1 MYSLPRMA
9 EKSLPDQGI
18 RHSAVYSYLRPI
30 LMGRRVL
37 ELGCG
42 TGESAAHLA
51 RLGARTVVGADD
63 SGAVAEART
72 RYRAA
77 WGAGELCSPRTIAGG
92 DGNPS
97 RVPISE
103 GAVSFL
109 TMTAASLEQAGPFD
123 VVLIPE
129 AADILL
135 DRGPLALTTALKLVA
150 PGGRLI
156 CVAPN
161 GDRTDVFAPGVS
173 YFDIVDRLS
182 PHFPKV
188 RMFGQ
193 TPFAAWGLAEFDEAP
208 AELRVEPDLA
218 QAENEEPSHYLALCG
233 HDEALSLGYALVQ
246 IPARASEGSA
256 AQRPMPEPC
265 AEVEAP
271 DAALAE
277 LRRKLAE
284 AQGQAE
290 GLVRVSRAQS
300 EEIAELRGRVR
311 RTAEARA
318 ELDEEVQ
325 RLRRALLEADE
336 SVVNLTRKT
345 TDEMTALAQRLP
357 AGLRPSEPSPAAGL
371 ADELKRREAELAER
385 ESALSERD
393 DRIAALEAARQE
405 ATWRADAAEDD
416 LGRLHSQIAELR
428 QAPPSATPTRDE
440 LLATLKSRE
449 QALEEFQALEAARQE
464 AIWRADAAEDDLGRL
479 RSQIAE
485 LRQAPPPATPTRDEL
500 LATLKSREQALEEFQ
515 RAAAAHLDEV
525 GRLRDALN
533 EQSSLVAE
541 LEEDLAA
548 AEKRLADALDESA
561 RLRQSLAEVE
571 EADRQRRSR
580 LAELEGV
587 MLRLE
592 RGEAE
597 AQARGEA
604 ERLKSHISDLEI
616 EVADLRDGLGEAERR
631 LADSLRL
638 RDDTERARKHASARA
653 EEMEVELQASVARL
667 SEMETR
673 LQAAEAASA
682 RATLLEAK
690 LAIAETAAAEMNELQ
705 ARLRTAEA
713 AAARAR
719 DLEAL
724 LRVADAKMGRL
735 AELEAQNKVAEEAAA
750 RLAELRAEAPDPE
763 EVYERLVFLE
773 TQHDAATLAA
783 ARVPSLEAE
792 LAVANARIADL
803 RARLAGNP

>member
-1 MYSLPRMA
+1 MYSSPRMA
-9 EKSLPDQGI
+9 EKSPSDRGI

-30 LMGRRVL
+30 LIGRRVL

-42 TGESAAHLA
+42 TGEGAAYLA
-51 RLGARTVVGADD
+51 RLGARNVVGADD

-72 RYRAA
+72 RQR
-77 WGAGELCSPRTIAGG
+77 ETSL
-92 DGNPS
+92 
-97 RVPISE
+97 
-103 GAVSFL
+103 SFV
-109 TMTAASLEQAGPFD
+109 TMTAAALEQAGPFD

-135 DRGPLALTTALKLVA
+135 DRGPLALPVVLKLVA
-150 PGGRLI
+150 PGGRLV
-156 CVAPN
+156 CVVPN
-161 GDRTDVFAPGVS
+161 GDRIHLPAPGVS

-182 PHFPKV
+182 PHFPKL

-193 TPFAAWGLAEFDEAP
+193 TRFAAWGIAEFDEAP
-208 AELRVEPDLA
+208 AELRIEPDLA
-218 QAENEEPSHYLALCG
+218 GAENEEPSHYLALCG

-246 IPARASEGSA
+246 IPAGASGGTEVQTSASEISTK
-256 AQRPMPEPC
+256 
-265 AEVEAP
+265 VELP

-277 LRRKLAE
+277 LRRSLAE

-300 EEIAELRGRVR
+300 EEIEELRGRVR

-345 TDEMTALAQRLP
+345 TDEMTALAQRLT
-357 AGLRPSEPSPAAGL
+357 AGLRPCEPLPTAGL
-371 ADELKRREAELAER
+371 TDELKRREAELAAR

-405 ATWRADAAEDD
+405 ATWRAE
-416 LGRLHSQIAELR
+416 
-428 QAPPSATPTRDE
+428 
-440 LLATLKSRE
+440 
-449 QALEEFQALEAARQE
+449 
-464 AIWRADAAEDDLGRL
+464 AAEDDLGRL

-485 LRQAPPPATPTRDEL
+485 FRQAPPPAGASDEL
-500 LATLKSREQALEEFQ
+500 LATLKSREQAIEEFQ

-541 LEEDLAA
+541 LEEDLAT
-548 AEKRLADALDESA
+548 AEKRLADTLDESA
-561 RLRQSLAEVE
+561 RLRRSLAEVE

-592 RGEAE
+592 HDEAKAQAQSE
-597 AQARGEA
+597 VEQARG
-604 ERLKSHISDLEI
+604 R
-616 EVADLRDGLGEAERR
+616 VADLENQAVDLRNRLGEAERR

-638 RDDTERARKHASARA
+638 RDDTERARKQTTIRV
-653 EEMEVELQASVARL
+653 EELEAKRQANVARIFEL
-667 SEMETR
+667 ENQ
-673 LQAAEAASA
+673 LQAAQAVSVTVAE
-682 RATLLEAK
+682 LEAK
-690 LAIAETAAAEMNELQ
+690 LAIAESTATQTNERL
-705 ARLRTAEA
+705 ARLKTAEA

-719 DLEAL
+719 ELEAL
-724 LRVADAKMGRL
+724 LRVADSKMARL
-735 AELEAQNKVAEEAAA
+735 SELEVQSKAVEEAAA

-763 EVYERLVFLE
+763 EIYERLVLLE
-773 TQHDAATLAA
+773 TQHDAATITA

-792 LAVANARIADL
+792 LAAANACIAEL
-803 RARLAGNP
+803 RARNPH

>member
-1 MYSLPRMA
+1 MYSSPRMA
-9 EKSLPDQGI
+9 EKSPSDRGI

-30 LMGRRVL
+30 LIGRRVL

-42 TGESAAHLA
+42 TGESAAYLA
-51 RLGARTVVGADD
+51 RLGARNVVGADD

-72 RYRAA
+72 RQR
-77 WGAGELCSPRTIAGG
+77 ETSL
-92 DGNPS
+92 
-97 RVPISE
+97 
-103 GAVSFL
+103 SFV
-109 TMTAASLEQAGPFD
+109 TMTAAALEQAGPFD

-135 DRGPLALTTALKLVA
+135 GRGPLALPVALKLVA
-150 PGGRLI
+150 PGGRLV
-156 CVAPN
+156 CVVPN
-161 GDRTDVFAPGVS
+161 GDRIDLPAPGVS

-182 PHFPKV
+182 PHFPKL

-193 TPFAAWGLAEFDEAP
+193 TRFAAWGIAEFDEAP
-208 AELRVEPDLA
+208 AELRIEPDLA
-218 QAENEEPSHYLALCG
+218 GAENEEPSHYLALCG

-246 IPARASEGSA
+246 IPAGASGVTEVQTSASEISA
-256 AQRPMPEPC
+256 KV
-265 AEVEAP
+265 EVP

-277 LRRKLAE
+277 LRRSLAE

-290 GLVRVSRAQS
+290 GLVRVSRAQR
-300 EEIAELRGRVR
+300 EEIEELRGRVR

-345 TDEMTALAQRLP
+345 TDEMTALAQRLT
-357 AGLRPSEPSPAAGL
+357 AGLRPSEPLPTAGL
-371 ADELKRREAELAER
+371 TDELKRREAELAAR

-405 ATWRADAAEDD
+405 ATWRAE
-416 LGRLHSQIAELR
+416 
-428 QAPPSATPTRDE
+428 
-440 LLATLKSRE
+440 
-449 QALEEFQALEAARQE
+449 
-464 AIWRADAAEDDLGRL
+464 AAEDDLGRL

-485 LRQAPPPATPTRDEL
+485 CRQAPPPAGPSGDEL
-500 LATLKSREQALEEFQ
+500 LATLKSREQAIEEFQ

-541 LEEDLAA
+541 LEEDLAT
-548 AEKRLADALDESA
+548 AEKRLADTLDESA

-592 RGEAE
+592 HDEAKAQAQSEAE
-597 AQARGEA
+597 QARGRIA
-604 ERLKSHISDLEI
+604 DLENQA
-616 EVADLRDGLGEAERR
+616 VDLRNRLGEAERR

-638 RDDTERARKHASARA
+638 RDDTERARKQTTIRV
-653 EEMEVELQASVARL
+653 EELEAKRQASVARI
-667 SEMETR
+667 SELQNQ
-673 LQAAEAASA
+673 LQAAQAVSVTVAE
-682 RATLLEAK
+682 LEAK
-690 LAIAETAAAEMNELQ
+690 LAIAESTATQTNELL
-705 ARLRTAEA
+705 ARLKTAEA

-719 DLEAL
+719 ELEAL
-724 LRVADAKMGRL
+724 LRVADSKMARL
-735 AELEAQNKVAEEAAA
+735 SELEVQSKAAEEAAA

-763 EVYERLVFLE
+763 EIFERLVLLE
-773 TQHDAATLAA
+773 TQHDAATITA

-792 LAVANARIADL
+792 LAAANACIAEL
-803 RARLAGNP
+803 RARNPQ

>member
-1 MYSLPRMA
+1 MYSSPRMA
-9 EKSLPDQGI
+9 EKSPSDRGI

-30 LMGRRVL
+30 LIGRRVL

-42 TGESAAHLA
+42 TGEGAAYLA
-51 RLGARTVVGADD
+51 RLGARNVVGADD

-72 RYRAA
+72 RQR
-77 WGAGELCSPRTIAGG
+77 ETSL
-92 DGNPS
+92 
-97 RVPISE
+97 
-103 GAVSFL
+103 SFV
-109 TMTAASLEQAGPFD
+109 TMTAAALEQAGPFD

-135 DRGPLALTTALKLVA
+135 DRGPLALPVVLKLVA
-150 PGGRLI
+150 PGGRLV
-156 CVAPN
+156 CVVPN
-161 GDRTDVFAPGVS
+161 GDRIHLPAPGVS

-182 PHFPKV
+182 PHFPKL

-193 TPFAAWGLAEFDEAP
+193 TRFAAWGIAEFDEAP
-208 AELRVEPDLA
+208 AELRIEPDLA
-218 QAENEEPSHYLALCG
+218 GAENEEPSHYLALCG

-246 IPARASEGSA
+246 IPAGASGGTEVQTSASEISTK
-256 AQRPMPEPC
+256 
-265 AEVEAP
+265 VELP

-277 LRRKLAE
+277 LRRSLAE

-300 EEIAELRGRVR
+300 EEIEELRGRVR

-345 TDEMTALAQRLP
+345 TDEMTALAQRLT
-357 AGLRPSEPSPAAGL
+357 AGLRPCEPLPTAGL
-371 ADELKRREAELAER
+371 TDELKRREAELAAR

-405 ATWRADAAEDD
+405 ATWRAE
-416 LGRLHSQIAELR
+416 
-428 QAPPSATPTRDE
+428 
-440 LLATLKSRE
+440 
-449 QALEEFQALEAARQE
+449 
-464 AIWRADAAEDDLGRL
+464 AAEDDLGRL

-485 LRQAPPPATPTRDEL
+485 FRQAPPPAGASDEL
-500 LATLKSREQALEEFQ
+500 LATLKSREQAIEEFQ

-541 LEEDLAA
+541 LEEDLAT
-548 AEKRLADALDESA
+548 AEKRLADTLDESA

-592 RGEAE
+592 HDEAKAQAQSEAE
-597 AQARGEA
+597 QARG
-604 ERLKSHISDLEI
+604 R
-616 EVADLRDGLGEAERR
+616 VADLENQAVDLRNRLGEAERR

-638 RDDTERARKHASARA
+638 RDDTERARKQTTIRV
-653 EEMEVELQASVARL
+653 EELEAKRQASVARI
-667 SEMETR
+667 SELENQ
-673 LQAAEAASA
+673 LQAAQAVSVTVAE
-682 RATLLEAK
+682 LEAK
-690 LAIAETAAAEMNELQ
+690 LAIAESTATQTNERL
-705 ARLRTAEA
+705 ARLKTAEA

-719 DLEAL
+719 ELEAL
-724 LRVADAKMGRL
+724 LRVADSKMARL
-735 AELEAQNKVAEEAAA
+735 SELEVQSKAVEEAAA

-763 EVYERLVFLE
+763 EIYERLVLLE
-773 TQHDAATLAA
+773 TQHDAATITA

-792 LAVANARIADL
+792 LAAANACIAEL
-803 RARLAGNP
+803 RARNPH

>member
-9 EKSLPDQGI
+9 EKSPPDQGI

-42 TGESAAHLA
+42 RGEGAAHLA
-51 RLGARTVVGADD
+51 RLGARNVVGADD

-72 RYRAA
+72 QQK
-77 WGAGELCSPRTIAGG
+77 ESSL
-92 DGNPS
+92 
-97 RVPISE
+97 
-103 GAVSFL
+103 SFL
-109 TMTAASLEQAGPFD
+109 TMTAAALEQAGPFD

-129 AADILL
+129 ATDILL
-135 DRGPLALTTALKLVA
+135 GRGSLTLPAVLKLVA
-150 PGGRLI
+150 PGGRLV
-156 CVAPN
+156 CVVPN
-161 GDRTDVFAPGVS
+161 GDRTDVPLPGAS

-193 TPFAAWGLAEFDEAP
+193 TPFAAWGIAEFDEAP
-208 AELRVEPDLA
+208 AELRIEPDLA

-233 HDEALSLGYALVQ
+233 HDEPLSLGYALVQ
-246 IPARASEGSA
+246 IPARASEGPA
-256 AQRPMPEPC
+256 AQTPVPDLSTK
-265 AEVEAP
+265 VEAP

-277 LRRKLAE
+277 LRHKLAE

-290 GLVRVSRAQS
+290 GLVRVSRAQT
-300 EEIAELRGRVR
+300 EEIEELRGRIR

-345 TDEMTALAQRLP
+345 ADEMTALAQRLT
-357 AGLRPSEPSPAAGL
+357 AGLRPSEPLPAAGL

-416 LGRLHSQIAELR
+416 LGHLRTQIAEFR
-428 QAPPSATPTRDE
+428 QAT
-440 LLATLKSRE
+440 
-449 QALEEFQALEAARQE
+449 
-464 AIWRADAAEDDLGRL
+464 
-479 RSQIAE
+479 
-485 LRQAPPPATPTRDEL
+485 PPAGPAHDEL

-541 LEEDLAA
+541 LEEDLAT
-548 AEKRLADALDESA
+548 AEKRLADALDESV
-561 RLRQSLAEVE
+561 RLRRSLAELE

-580 LAELEGV
+580 LAELEGM

-592 RGEAE
+592 HGESE
-597 AQARGEA
+597 RPKARIA
-604 ERLKSHISDLEI
+604 DLET
-616 EVADLRDGLGEAERR
+616 ETADLRNRMGEAERR

-638 RDDTERARKHASARA
+638 RDDTERARKQAAMRV
-653 EEMEVELQASVARL
+653 EELEGELQATVARG
-667 SEMETR
+667 SELDSK
-673 LQAAEAASA
+673 LQAAEAVAA
-682 RATLLEAK
+682 RVTDLEAK
-690 LAIAETAAAEMNELQ
+690 LAAAETAAAQMDDLLT
-705 ARLRTAEA
+705 RLKTAEA
-713 AAARAR
+713 AAARVR
-719 DLEAL
+719 ELEAL
-724 LRVADAKMGRL
+724 LRVADSKMTRL
-735 AELEAQNKVAEEAAA
+735 AELEAQCKTAEEAAA

-792 LAVANARIADL
+792 LAAANARIAEL
-803 RARLAGNP
+803 RSGLDGNPH

>member
-9 EKSLPDQGI
+9 EKSPPDQGI

-30 LMGRRVL
+30 LVGRRVL

-51 RLGARTVVGADD
+51 RLGARNVVGADD

-72 RYRAA
+72 RNR
-77 WGAGELCSPRTIAGG
+77 
-92 DGNPS
+92 
-97 RVPISE
+97 E
-103 GAVSFL
+103 GAASFL

-135 DRGPLALTTALKLVA
+135 GRGPLTLPAVLKLVA
-150 PGGRLI
+150 PGGRLV
-156 CVAPN
+156 CVVPN
-161 GDRTDVFAPGVS
+161 GDRADVPVPGVS
-173 YFDIVDRLS
+173 YYDIVDRLS

-193 TPFAAWGLAEFDEAP
+193 TPFAAWGIAEFDEAP

-218 QAENEEPSHYLALCG
+218 QAENEVPSHYLALCG

-246 IPARASEGSA
+246 IPARASEGPATETSA
-256 AQRPMPEPC
+256 SELSEEAK
-265 AEVEAP
+265 AP

-277 LRRKLAE
+277 LRRRLAE

-290 GLVRVSRAQS
+290 GLVRVSRAQT
-300 EEIAELRGRVR
+300 EEIEELRGRVR

-336 SVVNLTRKT
+336 SVVNLTRRT
-345 TDEMTALAQRLP
+345 ADEMTSLAQRLT
-357 AGLRPSEPSPAAGL
+357 AGLRPSEPLPAAAL
-371 ADELKRREAELAER
+371 TDELKRREAELAER

-405 ATWRADAAEDD
+405 ATWRAE
-416 LGRLHSQIAELR
+416 
-428 QAPPSATPTRDE
+428 
-440 LLATLKSRE
+440 
-449 QALEEFQALEAARQE
+449 
-464 AIWRADAAEDDLGRL
+464 AAEDDLGRL
-479 RSQIAE
+479 RAQIAE
-485 LRQAPPPATPTRDEL
+485 LRQAAPLASPARDEL
-500 LATLKSREQALEEFQ
+500 VATLKSREQALEEFQ
-515 RAAAAHLDEV
+515 RAAAAHFDEV

-541 LEEDLAA
+541 LEEDLAT

-561 RLRQSLAEVE
+561 RLRQALTEAE

-592 RGEAE
+592 HGEAQQPKGRI
-597 AQARGEA
+597 A
-604 ERLKSHISDLEI
+604 DLEN
-616 EVADLRDGLGEAERR
+616 EVVDLRNRMGEAERR

-638 RDDTERARKHASARA
+638 RDDTERARKQAATRA
-653 EEMEVELQASVARL
+653 EELEGELQASVARV
-667 SEMETR
+667 SELESK
-673 LQAAEAASA
+673 LQAAQDASA
-682 RATLLEAK
+682 RAAQLDSK
-690 LAIAETAAAEMNELQ
+690 LAIAETAAAQASEHL
-705 ARLRTAEA
+705 ARLKAAEA
-713 AAARAR
+713 AAARVQE
-719 DLEAL
+719 LEAL
-724 LRVADAKMGRL
+724 LRVADSRMARL
-735 AELEAQNKVAEEAAA
+735 AELEAQSKIAEEAAT

-792 LAVANARIADL
+792 LAAAKATIAEL
-803 RARLAGNP
+803 RARLYGNP

>member
-345 TDEMTALAQRLP
+345 ADEMTALAQRLT
-357 AGLRPSEPSPAAGL
+357 AGLNANRRSRSATIASRPWRRPGKKQPGARTRPKTISAACSARSPSSA
-371 ADELKRREAELAER
+371 KRR
-385 ESALSERD
+385 
-393 DRIAALEAARQE
+393 
-405 ATWRADAAEDD
+405 
-416 LGRLHSQIAELR
+416 RL
-428 QAPPSATPTRDE
+428 P
-440 LLATLKSRE
+440 
-449 QALEEFQALEAARQE
+449 
-464 AIWRADAAEDDLGRL
+464 
-479 RSQIAE
+479 
-485 LRQAPPPATPTRDEL
+485 PPPAM
-500 LATLKSREQALEEFQ
+500 SCW
-515 RAAAAHLDEV
+515 
-525 GRLRDALN
+525 
-533 EQSSLVAE
+533 
-541 LEEDLAA
+541 
-548 AEKRLADALDESA
+548 
-561 RLRQSLAEVE
+561 
-571 EADRQRRSR
+571 RR
-580 LAELEGV
+580 
-587 MLRLE
+587 
-592 RGEAE
+592 
-597 AQARGEA
+597 
-604 ERLKSHISDLEI
+604 
-616 EVADLRDGLGEAERR
+616 
-631 LADSLRL
+631 
-638 RDDTERARKHASARA
+638 
-653 EEMEVELQASVARL
+653 
-667 SEMETR
+667 
-673 LQAAEAASA
+673 
-682 RATLLEAK
+682 
-690 LAIAETAAAEMNELQ
+690 
-705 ARLRTAEA
+705 
-713 AAARAR
+713 
-719 DLEAL
+719 
-724 LRVADAKMGRL
+724 
-735 AELEAQNKVAEEAAA
+735 
-750 RLAELRAEAPDPE
+750 
-763 EVYERLVFLE
+763 
-773 TQHDAATLAA
+773 
-783 ARVPSLEAE
+783 
-792 LAVANARIADL
+792 
-803 RARLAGNP
+803 